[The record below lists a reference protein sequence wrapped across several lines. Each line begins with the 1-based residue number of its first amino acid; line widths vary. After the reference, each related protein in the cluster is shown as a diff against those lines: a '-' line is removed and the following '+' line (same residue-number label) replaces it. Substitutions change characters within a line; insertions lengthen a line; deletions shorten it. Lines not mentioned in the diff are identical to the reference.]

1 MSSKSMN
8 EDITIV
14 CREARKRIAAL
25 AEQTD
30 STRIIPI
37 KEKMSVTERAA
48 TERHLQ
54 TCARCGR
61 EYRLFALGHA
71 AMDAVASREQV
82 EPDEA
87 FFKALRARI
96 ARGDEA
102 MACERPDES
111 WAAALLLTARQM
123 IPAMA
128 MLLLLIIGATLVW
141 NSAPTKWNTTPSTG
155 AQAVDKV
162 SRRERI
168 VLSDLYEYPAP
179 TADDVL
185 ETLVA
190 VEEKK
195 NGK

>member
-1 MSSKSMN
+1 
-8 EDITIV
+8 
-14 CREARKRIAAL
+14 AAL
-25 AEQTD
+25 LEQTEG
-30 STRIIPI
+30 SRIIPI
-37 KEKMSVTERAA
+37 REKLSDAESAA
-48 TERHLQ
+48 TERHLR
-54 TCARCGR
+54 TCSRCGH

-71 AMDAVASREQV
+71 AMDAVASKERI
-82 EPDEA
+82 EPDED

-102 MACERPDES
+102 MASERADES
-111 WAAALLLTARQM
+111 WAAALLPTARQM

-128 MLLLLIIGATLVW
+128 MLLLLIIGATLLW
-141 NSAPTKWNTTPSTG
+141 SSAPAKWNT
-155 AQAVDKV
+155 AQASDKV
-162 SRRERI
+162 PRRERV
-168 VLSDLYEYPAP
+168 VLPDLYEYPAP